1 MNSRSAYR
9 GVRRTRSRE
18 ALLGAAEELFGEQRF
33 GTVSIDDIV
42 DRAGVGKG
50 TFYNHFSGKDDIGRH
65 LALEIRY
72 EVRDRIAPL
81 KNVSS
86 DPAVHLAIAIA
97 LFLDLARVRPHRAR
111 ILSMMLAGASNA
123 DAEMNLRLRG
133 TLEAGLAC
141 GRFDFRSIEAAVT
154 TVIGIV
160 SAGIRDI
167 LDKRSSTSD
176 ASVSELIVHALVA
189 LGVSRDD
196 AETVSDLYLSEAL
209 YRGAGVSTP

>member
-1 MNSRSAYR
+1 
-9 GVRRTRSRE
+9 
-18 ALLGAAEELFGEQRF
+18 
-33 GTVSIDDIV
+33 
-42 DRAGVGKG
+42 
-50 TFYNHFSGKDDIGRH
+50 
-65 LALEIRY
+65 
-72 EVRDRIAPL
+72 
-81 KNVSS
+81 
-86 DPAVHLAIAIA
+86 
-97 LFLDLARVRPHRAR
+97 
-111 ILSMMLAGASNA
+111 MMLAGASNA